1 MKAKNRL
8 SILMLVLSIFLV
20 LAACSSGNNGNN
32 SASNG
37 NEGGSDTPATAP
49 EVVEEVVEKVPVV
62 EFNMDGRTIKFLA
75 WWDATPTDATPE
87 GQQMLANIAELEKQ
101 HNIKIVFEAVGYDD
115 VRTVFT
121 DSTLAGEPAADF
133 FRMQRSWFVPGMI
146 AQEMVLPISDYVDL
160 AGAENAFGDESQI
173 NIGTYGDKSYGIAGD
188 VGGFGL
194 YFNRGL
200 LADLGLENP
209 HDLFANGQWTW
220 SKMLEM
226 MRAATQD
233 TNNDGTPDTWGITA
247 KDEDLLGILVASNGS
262 NLVDLAARQEKLSDP
277 KTIEALEFYKQLFDE
292 KLARLNDAWSDY
304 INFYGEG
311 NTLFFPGHNW
321 ESGRV
326 KEQLVDKDFGYVPFP
341 RGPQATADHSYN
353 SQVNMW
359 AMPSN
364 VKQPEELL
372 YIFRKIFDV
381 QRVEEWP
388 GQTDL
393 EPNFNHDEDLES
405 AKYNR
410 ENVVVFDHGSVPDF
424 PIQQI
429 MDDLRKN
436 NVPVA
441 TVVESLK
448 GTIQASIESM
458 FTQ

>member
-1 MKAKNRL
+1 ML
-8 SILMLVLSIFLV
+8 LVLSIV
-20 LAACSSGNNGNN
+20 LILSACSGGNSGNGGNN
-32 SASNG
+32 SAPTNNG
-37 NEGGSDTPATAP
+37 AGAETATPAP
-49 EVVEEVVEKVPVV
+49 VKEVVEEVPAVDL
-62 EFNMDGRTIKFLA
+62 NMNGRTIKFLA

-87 GQQMLANIAELEKQ
+87 GQQMLANIAELEKK
-101 HNIKIVFEAVGYDD
+101 HNIKIVFEAVAYDD
-115 VRTVFT
+115 VRTIFT

-133 FRMQRSWFVPGMI
+133 FRMQRSWFAPGMI
-146 AQEMVLPISDYVDL
+146 DQEMILPISDYIELYNVE
-160 AGAENAFGDESQI
+160 GAFGDDSQI
-173 NIGTYGDKSYGIAGD
+173 NIGSYGGKSYGIAGD

-200 LADLGLENP
+200 LADLNLENP
-209 HDLFANGQWTW
+209 HELFANGQWSW

-233 TNNDGTPDTWGITA
+233 TNNDGTPDTWGLAA
-247 KDEDLLGILVASNGS
+247 KDEDLLGVLVATNGS

-277 KTIEALEFYKQLFDE
+277 KTIEALEFYKQLYDE
-292 KLARLNDAWSDY
+292 KLIRLNEAWSDY
-304 INFYGEG
+304 INYYGEG

-359 AMPSN
+359 TMPSN

-372 YIFRKIFDV
+372 YIFREIYDV
-381 QRVEEWP
+381 TKVEEWP

-405 AKYNR
+405 ARYNR
-410 ENVVVFDHGSVPDF
+410 ENVVVFDHGSVPGF

-429 MDDLRKN
+429 LDDLRMN
-436 NVPVA
+436 NVPVG

-448 GTIQASIESM
+448 GTIQAAIDGM
-458 FTQ
+458 FTN